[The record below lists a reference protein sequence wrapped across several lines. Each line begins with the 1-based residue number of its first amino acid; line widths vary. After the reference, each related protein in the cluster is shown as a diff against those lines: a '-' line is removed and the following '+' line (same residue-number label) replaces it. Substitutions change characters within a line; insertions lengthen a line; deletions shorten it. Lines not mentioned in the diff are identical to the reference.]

1 VALACEDEAGPFQ
14 TVPYPG
20 SSWEPV
26 GHPARQPHEY
36 ARNGTAKLLTLLRP
50 ATGEV
55 RVKGVTACPNVVLH
69 AWLKTAVS
77 ALLATLPEPVVDADP
92 LAQRA
97 QWTRW
102 QAGLT
107 IKITF
112 PARLP
117 PLRLLLV
124 WDNLTG
130 HHTPELMLWLF
141 ARGVMVLFTPLAGSW
156 PAVGSTGPSRSSA
169 SWDTARWRGSTPRL
183 RCRSSTGWR
192 QLHGG
197 GMPIRPRSFGAGS
210 APPDACGRGNA
221 DMRCPV
227 PERISLVSFV
237 SVNMASLNASDPLG
251 AITKRRV

>member
-1 VALACEDEAGPFQ
+1 M
-14 TVPYPG
+14 PYPG

-69 AWLKTAVS
+69 AWLKAEVS
-77 ALLATLPEPVVDADP
+77 SLLATLPEPVVDADP
-92 LAQRA
+92 LAHRA

-107 IKITF
+107 IKITL

-124 WDNLTG
+124 WDNRTG
-130 HHTPELMLWLF
+130 HHTPELILWLF

-156 PAVGSTGPSRSSA
+156 LNMAESIQRILGHRALAGQHPQTPLQIIDWLEA
-169 SWDTARWRGSTPRL
+169 TARGR
-183 RCRSSTGWR
+183 
-192 QLHGG
+192 
-197 GMPIRPRSFGAGS
+197 IGAGS

-227 PERISLVSFV
+227 PERISLVSF
-237 SVNMASLNASDPLG
+237 SGAHMASLNASDPLVLTG
-251 AITKRRV
+251 VSL